1 MKSILLAGLV
11 FSATVSAA
19 ETPNLRVI
27 ATNVQS
33 DEGQVIVWVYDNKDD
48 WLSDRYRT
56 FKSVKVA
63 GNRVGNSVTLELL
76 LPPGE
81 YALSVFQ
88 DVDNDTKLKS
98 NFIGLPKEP
107 AALSNNLR
115 PKFGPPRYKDAVF
128 TIGNKLVGILAI
140 HRFSFRLSVRR
151 IRSIGSWTL
160 IKIQPAPV
168 QRINDILLR
177 VRHVAVLVGV
187 FNAQQKSAIVFFRE

>member
-1 MKSILLAGLV
+1 MKPILLAGLI
-11 FSATVSAA
+11 FSAAVSAA
-19 ETPNLRVI
+19 ENPNLQVI

-33 DEGQVIVWVYDNKDD
+33 DEGQVIVRVYDKADD

-63 GNRVGNSVTLELL
+63 GNRVGDSVTLELL

-81 YALSVFQ
+81 YALSVFH
-88 DVDNDTKLKS
+88 DLDNDTKLKR

-128 TIGNKLVGILAI
+128 
-140 HRFSFRLSVRR
+140 
-151 IRSIGSWTL
+151 SIGD
-160 IKIQPAPV
+160 Q
-168 QRINDILLR
+168 
-177 VRHVAVLVGV
+177 LVE
-187 FNAQQKSAIVFFRE
+187 QKLALQ

>member
-1 MKSILLAGLV
+1 MKTILLAGLL
-11 FSATVSAA
+11 FSAAVSAA
-19 ETPNLRVI
+19 ENPNLRVI

-63 GNRVGNSVTLELL
+63 GKRVGGSVTLELL

-88 DVDNDTKLKS
+88 DVDNDTKLKR

-128 TIGNKLVGILAI
+128 TIGDQLVEQKLAL
-140 HRFSFRLSVRR
+140 
-151 IRSIGSWTL
+151 
-160 IKIQPAPV
+160 Q
-168 QRINDILLR
+168 
-177 VRHVAVLVGV
+177 
-187 FNAQQKSAIVFFRE
+187 

>member
-1 MKSILLAGLV
+1 MKSILLAGLG
-11 FSATVSAA
+11 FSTAVSAA
-19 ETPNLRVI
+19 ENPNLRVI

-33 DEGQVIVWVYDNKDD
+33 DAGQVIVWVYDNKDD

-56 FKSVKVA
+56 FKTVKVA

-88 DVDNDTKLKS
+88 DEDNDTKLKS

-128 TIGNKLVGILAI
+128 TIGNQLVEQKLAL
-140 HRFSFRLSVRR
+140 
-151 IRSIGSWTL
+151 
-160 IKIQPAPV
+160 Q
-168 QRINDILLR
+168 
-177 VRHVAVLVGV
+177 
-187 FNAQQKSAIVFFRE
+187 

>member
-1 MKSILLAGLV
+1 MKSILLAGLL
-11 FSATVSAA
+11 FSAAVSAA
-19 ETPNLRVI
+19 ESPNLRVI
-27 ATNVQS
+27 ATNVRS
-33 DEGQVIVWVYDNKDD
+33 DAGQVIVWVYDNKDD

-63 GNRVGNSVTLELL
+63 GNRVGDSVTLELL

-128 TIGNKLVGILAI
+128 TIGDQLVEQKLAL
-140 HRFSFRLSVRR
+140 
-151 IRSIGSWTL
+151 
-160 IKIQPAPV
+160 Q
-168 QRINDILLR
+168 
-177 VRHVAVLVGV
+177 
-187 FNAQQKSAIVFFRE
+187 

>member
-1 MKSILLAGLV
+1 MQMKSILLAGLV
-11 FSATVSAA
+11 FSAAVSAA
-19 ETPNLRVI
+19 ENPNLRVI
-27 ATNVQS
+27 ATNVEG

-56 FKSVKVA
+56 FKTVKVA

-128 TIGNKLVGILAI
+128 TIGDKLVEQKLA
-140 HRFSFRLSVRR
+140 L
-151 IRSIGSWTL
+151 
-160 IKIQPAPV
+160 Q
-168 QRINDILLR
+168 
-177 VRHVAVLVGV
+177 
-187 FNAQQKSAIVFFRE
+187 

>member
-1 MKSILLAGLV
+1 MQMKSILLAGLV
-11 FSATVSAA
+11 FSAAVSAA
-19 ETPNLRVI
+19 ENPNLRVI

-33 DEGQVIVWVYDNKDD
+33 DEGQVLVWVYDNKDD

-56 FKSVKVA
+56 FKTVKVA

-88 DVDNDTKLKS
+88 DEDSDTKLKS

-128 TIGNKLVGILAI
+128 TIGDKLVEQKLA
-140 HRFSFRLSVRR
+140 L
-151 IRSIGSWTL
+151 
-160 IKIQPAPV
+160 Q
-168 QRINDILLR
+168 
-177 VRHVAVLVGV
+177 
-187 FNAQQKSAIVFFRE
+187 

>member
-1 MKSILLAGLV
+1 MKSMLLAGLV
-11 FSATVSAA
+11 FSAAVSAA
-19 ETPNLRVI
+19 ENPNLRVI

-56 FKSVKVA
+56 FKSMKVA

-76 LPPGE
+76 LPPGD

-128 TIGNKLVGILAI
+128 TIGDKLVE
-140 HRFSFRLSVRR
+140 
-151 IRSIGSWTL
+151 
-160 IKIQPAPV
+160 
-168 QRINDILLR
+168 
-177 VRHVAVLVGV
+177 
-187 FNAQQKSAIVFFRE
+187 QKLGLQ

>member
-1 MKSILLAGLV
+1 MKSILLAGLI
-11 FSATVSAA
+11 FSAAVSAA

-27 ATNVQS
+27 ATNVES
-33 DEGQVIVWVYDNKDD
+33 DKGQVIVWVYDNKDD

-63 GNRVGNSVTLELL
+63 GNRVGDSVTLELL

-88 DVDNDTKLKS
+88 DLDDDTKLKS

-115 PKFGPPRYKDAVF
+115 PKFGPPRYKDAAF
-128 TIGNKLVGILAI
+128 TIG
-140 HRFSFRLSVRR
+140 RR
-151 IRSIGSWTL
+151 AGRTET
-160 IKIQPAPV
+160 QPAVSTSSRYTPDDERPRHPPRTRLLV
-168 QRINDILLR
+168 Q
-177 VRHVAVLVGV
+177 
-187 FNAQQKSAIVFFRE
+187 